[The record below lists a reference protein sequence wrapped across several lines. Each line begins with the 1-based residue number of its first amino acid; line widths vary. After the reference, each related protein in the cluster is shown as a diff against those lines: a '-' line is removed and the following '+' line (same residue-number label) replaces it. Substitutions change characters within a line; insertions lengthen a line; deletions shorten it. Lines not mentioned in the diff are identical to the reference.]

1 MTCYLMAQVTKDLKL
16 LIRQSCSA
24 WVLAGENFIEEI
36 KEEKKRYE
44 DF

>member
-1 MTCYLMAQVTKDLKL
+1 MAQVTKDVQL
-16 LIRQSCSA
+16 LIRQPCSA
-24 WVLAGENFIEEI
+24 WVLAGENVIEET

>member
-1 MTCYLMAQVTKDLKL
+1 MAQVTKYAKL
-16 LIRQSCSA
+16 LICQIFSA
-24 WVLAGENFIEEI
+24 WVLAGENFIEET

>member
-1 MTCYLMAQVTKDLKL
+1 MAQVTKDVKL

-24 WVLAGENFIEEI
+24 WVLAGENFV
-36 KEEKKRYE
+36 KETNEKKKPYE

>member
-1 MTCYLMAQVTKDLKL
+1 MAQVINDVKL

-24 WVLAGENFIEEI
+24 WVLAGENFVEET
-36 KEEKKRYE
+36 KEKKKSYE